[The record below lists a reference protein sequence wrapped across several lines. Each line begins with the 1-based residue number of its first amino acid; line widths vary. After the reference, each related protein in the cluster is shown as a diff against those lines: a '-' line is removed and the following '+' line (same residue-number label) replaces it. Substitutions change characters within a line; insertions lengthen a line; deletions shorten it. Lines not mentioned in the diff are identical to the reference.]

1 MQFQPILA
9 SNVLPLVVRGLVALW
24 LQCPHLLTDTRFH
37 RTMLHPNPGRHGHT
51 HTDVGI
57 LHAVKGGA
65 HTVTEAITFCMTSHP
80 DVQGTQIYRHT
91 MWQTLA
97 AGMVCLYAANTPTS
111 SCLLT
116 SADRS
121 QEPPLPSLQQN
132 PGITFLTRHY
142 LHHLHCSHLP
152 SNLEWSHLWVTWLI
166 TLRSKTCW
174 HNIAIYLCRILLRV
188 LPQVA

>member
-24 LQCPHLLTDTRFH
+24 LRCPHLLTDTRFH

-51 HTDVGI
+51 HTDMDI
-57 LHAVKGGA
+57 LCMLSKGGA

-97 AGMVCLYAANTPTS
+97 VGMVCLYAANTPTS

-132 PGITFLTRHY
+132 PGITLSHS
-142 LHHLHCSHLP
+142 LCSFFH
-152 SNLEWSHLWVTWLI
+152 S
-166 TLRSKTCW
+166 
-174 HNIAIYLCRILLRV
+174 
-188 LPQVA
+188 